1 MNGENHI
8 VQVKSIKISSKM
20 GILVLICYFAF
31 SSLLLGA
38 LNVPDSID
46 FGDVKIGQEEEVS
59 IVLTNTGD
67 WPLEINKVY
76 IQEEGS
82 QFSIISD
89 SSFTVASDEKDSI
102 KTVFIPESIG
112 ESFATMI
119 INSNDHQDSTLSI
132 VLHGNGT
139 NSNQILTANIPN
151 DQIGHLNNPYPIP
164 IIVNDI
170 DEIDEIYSFDFT
182 VSYDS
187 TLINITGYESEG
199 SLSSECTLVS
209 NTNDPG
215 RVSLA
220 MMSTSPISGNEGD
233 AIVFL
238 NAELNNVG
246 ESTLNIDKFIFNDGS
261 PEVNPSNG
269 SIQIICPPSFVNT
282 IQDTTIQEND
292 ELNLYFQ
299 AIDENDETLNFSAVS
314 IPDGASFDDSSKTFS
329 WKTDYTDAGEYSA
342 IISVTDGYTT
352 VYDTTNI
359 NVLNVNQKPSFELV
373 MPDTTSFYGQP
384 YSFNYKASDR
394 DGEDL
399 SYKIV
404 SGPEDAS
411 INSDGLLSWD
421 STAAGLTTFV
431 ISLDDGNDSIS
442 DTTIIDGLVWGDA
455 NLDYNVEK
463 AYFSYDASQVLQ
475 YSVGLINL
483 EQKALYVSDV
493 SDDGLVNAFDASFLM
508 RYSVDLIDKFPAET
522 EAVGKEVIASGDII
536 WSLDEKSQNSDKVT
550 IPIELSDKTENV
562 FAIKIS
568 TNINASHAELSQL
581 DFILPQNWKAF
592 YDNSNGKLEIA
603 FAGST
608 PMQSGTIAIME
619 LDLMEN
625 IHSLKLDGD
634 VIFNA
639 SQQFDISPLIVKEKP
654 NEFSLDDNYPNPF
667 NPKTTIKYQLP
678 KESKVKIQIFDLT
691 GNHIKTLVNSKKGPG
706 YYEVDWQGMDT
717 NSKQVPTGI
726 YFYRISA
733 GSYRKIKKMILTK

>member
-46 FGDVKIGQEEEVS
+46 FGDVKIGQEEEVT

-76 IQEEGS
+76 IQEQVS

-151 DQIGHLNNPYPIP
+151 DQIGHLNNTYPIP

-170 DEIDEIYSFDFT
+170 DEIDEIYSFDLT

-238 NAELNNVG
+238 IAELNNVG

-314 IPDGASFDDSSKTFS
+314 IPDGASFNDSSKTFS

-373 MPDTTSFYGQP
+373 MPDTTSFYGHP

-404 SGPEDAS
+404 SGPEDAN

-522 EAVGKEVIASGDII
+522 EAVGKEVIASGNII

-581 DFILPQNWKAF
+581 DFKLPQNWKAF